1 MVACS
6 LPLLGTAYQ
15 INPSVASTSNTI
27 GVLQPVNTI
36 PIAPAHNKT
45 ITLTSGG
52 KTLTLTGG
60 TFQPGTQYVLSKL
73 KGKIPTL
80 VMADKKPAITA
91 NQPGDATKGVQ
102 SKDQAVASTS
112 YQSPKKVRQSRYF
125 PITFRLRSNIF
136 SERFLSYTFVPA
148 CACQDCQISHG

>member
-6 LPLLGTAYQ
+6 LPILGTAYQ
-15 INPSVASTSNTI
+15 INSSVASTTNTI

-36 PIAPAHNKT
+36 PIAPAQSKT

-73 KGKIPTL
+73 KGKFPTL
-80 VMADKKPAITA
+80 VMADKKTAIAA
-91 NQPGDATKGVQ
+91 NQAEDATKGVQ
-102 SKDQAVASTS
+102 VNKDQLAVASTS
-112 YQSPKKVRQSRYF
+112 YQSSKKVRR
-125 PITFRLRSNIF
+125 F
-136 SERFLSYTFVPA
+136 S
-148 CACQDCQISHG
+148 